1 MPEWRLQARYTISSR
16 LLSTFCPCIIMH
28 YTTAL
33 RFWRDSRAFLLD
45 VTIQISLLLRRLRRQ
60 GGGGRRG
67 HPAPRQGALQ
77 APWDSLLNQGCCKI
91 GKRRVLVGVQRA
103 TALCRSARGPR
114 FILPARLRRRQQGSL
129 QQPCLLNRYRLTN

>member
-1 MPEWRLQARYTISSR
+1 MLPYSIVMSIEPVKAFCHAT
-16 LLSTFCPCIIMH
+16 LSTRCKMLYFSH
-28 YTTAL
+28 
-33 RFWRDSRAFLLD
+33 R
-45 VTIQISLLLRRLRRQ
+45 VTIQVSLLLHRLRRQ

-129 QQPCLLNRYRLTN
+129 QQPCLLNRYRL